1 LISNQKSNEINIIH
15 EFSPEK
21 TKELA
26 ESSVVSRDYVNGINN
41 LIKSA
46 DTQKYS
52 EINEENKVMPNV
64 SSECKDN

>member
-1 LISNQKSNEINIIH
+1 MISNQKSNEINIIH

-52 EINEENKVMPNV
+52 EINDENKIMPNV